1 MDDLTLHAMFDP
13 VQYMVIGCLATFV
26 VGIVAGLTTI
36 TEGEESEETAFSW
49 DYHIADGNIGIGAIR
64 HDVWHVY
71 RRLQCF
77 QLWDLSLPRQ
87 PEAQW

>member
-49 DYHIADGNIGIGAIR
+49 DYHIADDNIAKCSGLA
-64 HDVWHVY
+64 
-71 RRLQCF
+71 L
-77 QLWDLSLPRQ
+77 LS
-87 PEAQW
+87 